1 MTASSS
7 GETMSRRTLLRRG
20 LMAGTALVALTAL
33 PELAPQPAVAAPS
46 PAAEPSATEKALN
59 AFFEDCWNEDLAR
72 DPQQR
77 TVLGL
82 PGPHDKWTIPDD
94 ARLLESFHLAE
105 QRLKTLKGFK
115 EADLSPSALVSKQLF
130 ENELQ
135 QTITQY
141 PWRNH
146 SYVISQLTGPHTD
159 IASFL
164 ITYHAVGGVQDAE
177 DYVARLVGIAP
188 LMDAY
193 LARIAKQADMG
204 VLPPAFAFK
213 SILEAARNVITGKPF
228 TSNATETSPLL
239 ADFTEKVTALKL
251 PEADQARLL
260 AAAEKAL
267 TGQVQASFQKL
278 ISTVSALETK
288 ATTSN
293 GVWALPDGERFY
305 RAQVQLMTTLPLDPA
320 AVHVQGLKEV
330 AALQDEMRGI
340 MAKVGFKGD
349 LRAFFDYLRTDK
361 RFYDPATTEGRAT
374 YLKRASDLIDRMR
387 SDLDRFFLTKPKA
400 PIVVKAVEPFREKAT
415 ASAFYEPASPDG
427 SRPGVFYANLYDMSV
442 NPIPMLESLC
452 YHEGIPGHH
461 MQIAIAQEMANLPT
475 FRRFIWNSA
484 YGEGWAL
491 YAERFPK
498 EYGYYQDPYSDA
510 GRIASE
516 LFRAARLVLDTGIHL
531 KRWTREQAITY
542 MNENTANPEH
552 DNITEIE
559 RYFVWPGQALAYKI
573 GMNKI
578 LELREAAKA
587 KLGAKFDIRA
597 FHDTVLTSGSV
608 NLPVLEVLVQDWVK
622 RTAA

>member
-1 MTASSS
+1 MTTHTS
-7 GETMSRRTLLRRG
+7 GNAMSRRTLLRRG

-33 PELAPQPAVAAPS
+33 PDLS
-46 PAAEPSATEKALN
+46 IPAAAAELSATEKALN

-82 PGPHDKWTIPDD
+82 PGPHDKWTVPDD
-94 ARLLESFHLAE
+94 ARLLETFHLAE

-115 EADLSPSALVSKQLF
+115 ATELSPGAQVSARLF

-146 SYVISQLTGPHTD
+146 NYVISQLTGPHTD

-164 ITYHAVGGVQDAE
+164 ITYHGVTNAQDAE
-177 DYVARLVGIAP
+177 DYVARLVAIAP
-188 LMDAY
+188 LMDVY
-193 LARIAKQADMG
+193 LTRIAKQADMG
-204 VLPPAFAFK
+204 ILPPAFAFK

-228 TSNATETSPLL
+228 AGSANATESSPLL
-239 ADFTEKVTALKL
+239 ADITEKVTALKL
-251 PEADQARLL
+251 PDAEQARLL

-267 TGQVQASFQKL
+267 TGQVQPAFQKL
-278 ISTVSALETK
+278 ISTISALEAK
-288 ATTSN
+288 ATASN

-305 RAQVQLMTTLPLDPA
+305 RSQVALMTTLPLDPA
-320 AVHVQGLKEV
+320 AVHAQGLKEV
-330 AALQDEMRGI
+330 AALQDEMRAI

-361 RFYDPATTEGRAT
+361 RFYDPATPEGRAT
-374 YLKRASDLIDRMR
+374 MLKRATDIIDKMR

-427 SRPGVFYANLYDMSV
+427 SRPGVFYTNLYDMSV
-442 NPIPMLESLC
+442 NPIPMLESLA

-531 KRWTREQAITY
+531 KRWTREQAIAY

-578 LELREAAKA
+578 LELREAAKT
-587 KLGAKFDIRA
+587 KLGTRFDIRA

>member
-1 MTASSS
+1 MT
-7 GETMSRRTLLRRG
+7 RRTLLRRG
-20 LMAGTALVALTAL
+20 LMAGTALVALEAL
-33 PELAPQPAVAAPS
+33 PGLLAPVPAVAA
-46 PAAEPSATEKALN
+46 EPSETEKALN

-82 PGPHDKWTIPDD
+82 PGPHDKWTIPDE
-94 ARLLESFHLAE
+94 AHQLESLHLAE
-105 QRLKTLKGFK
+105 QRKKTLDGFK
-115 EADLSPSALVSKQLF
+115 TAELSASGQISAILF
-130 ENELQ
+130 RNELQ
-135 QTITQY
+135 QTLDQY

-146 SYVISQLTGPHTD
+146 TYVISQLTGPHTD

-164 ITYHAVGGVQDAE
+164 ITYHNMTSPQDAD
-177 DYVARLVGIAP
+177 DYVTRLQGIAP
-188 LMDAY
+188 LMDVY
-193 LARIAKQADMG
+193 IARITKQADMG

-228 TSNATETSPLL
+228 AATDVVTAAESSPLL
-239 ADFTEKVTALKL
+239 ADFTEKVNGLKL
-251 PEADQARLL
+251 PEADQARLR

-267 TGQVQASFQKL
+267 TEQVQPAFQKL
-278 ISTVSALETK
+278 IAKVGALEAK
-288 ATTSN
+288 ATASN
-293 GVWALPDGERFY
+293 GVWALPDGEKFY
-305 RAQVQLMTTLPLDPA
+305 RSQVLLMTTLPLDPA
-320 AVHVQGLKEV
+320 AVHAQGLKEV
-330 AALQDEMRGI
+330 AALQDEMRAI
-340 MAKVGFKGD
+340 MAKVGFKGE
-349 LRAFFDYLRTDK
+349 LRAFFDYMRTDK
-361 RFYDPATTEGRAT
+361 RFYDPATPEGRAT
-374 YLKRASDLIDRMR
+374 LLKRATDIIDHMR
-387 SDLDRFFLTKPKA
+387 TDLDRFFLTKPKA
-400 PIVVKAVEPFREKAT
+400 PIVVKAVEAFREKAT

-461 MQIAIAQEMANLPT
+461 MQIAIAQEMAGLPT

-542 MNENTANPEH
+542 MNANTANPEH

-587 KLGAKFDIRA
+587 KLGPKFDIRA

-608 NLPVLEVLVQDWVK
+608 NLPVLETLVQDWVK

>member
-7 GETMSRRTLLRRG
+7 RETMTRRTLLRRG
-20 LMAGTALVALTAL
+20 LMAGTALVALTA
-33 PELAPQPAVAAPS
+33 APGLIAQPAA
-46 PAAEPSATEKALN
+46 AAEPSETEKALN

-94 ARLLESFHLAE
+94 AHLLENFHLAE

-115 EADLSPSALVSKQLF
+115 VSELSPGAQVSARLF

-135 QTITQY
+135 QTISQY

-164 ITYHAVGGVQDAE
+164 ITYHAVGSAQDAE

-193 LARIAKQADMG
+193 IARIGKQADMG

-228 TSNATETSPLL
+228 TNGATESSPLL

-251 PEADQARLL
+251 ADAEQSRLI

-305 RAQVQLMTTLPLDPA
+305 RSQVQLMTTLPLDPA
-320 AVHVQGLKEV
+320 AVHAQGLKEV
-330 AALQDEMRGI
+330 AALQDEMRAI
-340 MAKVGFKGD
+340 MTKVGFKGE

-361 RFYDPATTEGRAT
+361 RFFDPATPEGRAT
-374 YLKRASDLIDRMR
+374 LLKRATDIIDKMR

-427 SRPGVFYANLYDMSV
+427 SRPGVFYTNLYDMSV
-442 NPIPMLESLC
+442 NPIPMLESLA

-531 KRWTREQAITY
+531 KRWTREQAIAY
-542 MNENTANPEH
+542 MNDNTANPEH

-578 LELREAAKA
+578 LELREAAKT
-587 KLGAKFDIRA
+587 KLGTKFDIRA

-608 NLPVLEVLVQDWVK
+608 NLPVLEALVQDWVK